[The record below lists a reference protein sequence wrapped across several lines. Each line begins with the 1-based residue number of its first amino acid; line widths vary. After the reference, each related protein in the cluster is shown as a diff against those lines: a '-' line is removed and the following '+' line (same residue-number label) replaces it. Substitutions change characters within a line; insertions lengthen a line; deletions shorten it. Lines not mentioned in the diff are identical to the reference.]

1 MAQFHVLGEE
11 LVAKSRFLEQSAE
24 IEGLA
29 VGGEIV
35 LPSGRSVDLH
45 DITMDAVAPPRSFAA
60 GDGAAPLVTEF
71 TPIGPNRPLT
81 ILIQHI
87 YTGKYPKGGLFGGG
101 KDLAVVSGVKDY
113 AVFGASSRALNF
125 MKKSIKARSGV
136 TAPSAFEEG
145 TPLISYQSAVVSDSQ
160 TITIEGAF
168 DNFPDELVDK
178 VGNALSTAAGI
189 PLFLPW
195 AGYLMAAGAVTKLA
209 GGLAD
214 ALFDGKPAFSFDET
228 LDFNMP
234 GTQLPTADFRVLAPN
249 TFNAAGYRF
258 VRGKGLLDAN
268 NKPYAEDEPYVVISL
283 DGAERPKLAD
293 FAPTVASASILKRFF
308 NMRDG
313 AAASVDAIVDGLK
326 LLSDSKYRLE
336 ADELMKKISTLPT
349 DDPQLAGMKERYGAL
364 VMNIADERMKPVPA

>member
-29 VGGEIV
+29 SGGQIV
-35 LPSGRSVDLH
+35 LPSGRSVDLQ
-45 DITMDAVAPPRSFAA
+45 DIRMTAAPPPQAFAA
-60 GDGAAPLVTEF
+60 GDQPAGLVTEF
-71 TPIGPNRPLT
+71 TPIGPNKPLT
-81 ILIQHI
+81 ILIHHI

-113 AVFGASSRALNF
+113 AVFAASSRALNF
-125 MKKSIKARSGV
+125 MKRGVKARTGV
-136 TAPSAFEEG
+136 IAPAAFEEG

-228 LDFNMP
+228 LDFNVP

-249 TFNAAGYRF
+249 TFDASGYRF
-258 VRGKGLLDAN
+258 VRGKGLLDAS
-268 NKPYAEDEPYVVISL
+268 NKPYGEDLPYVVISL

-293 FAPTVASASILKRFF
+293 FAPTVASASVLKRFF

-326 LLSDSKYRLE
+326 LLSDSKYRFE
-336 ADELMKKISTLPT
+336 ADALMKKISVLPVE
-349 DDPQLAGMKERYGAL
+349 DSQLAALKERYAAL
-364 VMNIADERMKPVPA
+364 VKNISDERMKPTA